1 MFLTL
6 TLTLLKPKHG
16 DFVQRTSSYKK
27 NDNLELGSKQISP
40 QPSNDD
46 GSSKTFLWWAS
57 LSLIAFVNIYL
68 WLWTFCK
75 VTSSN
80 NGTFESTSDQDDYKR
95 MQLILSGIYVLVCA
109 YRSVFPRIDLERY
122 CLFDTPLSSIFL
134 GRLTATIAEISYSA
148 QFALFLY
155 KLGEAHHHPVCQ
167 NFAMTLVPLITV
179 AQMFCWCGVLSLNHV
194 YHAIEE
200 SIWAVV
206 GGCISVHFLLFSIYQ
221 QDLKLFGLIGCIFSL
236 LFFLFMVIVDVPMY
250 IARWKEG
257 KHTGR
262 KHLLMR
268 HGSADAFSRRVVTW
282 EWNAW
287 KEEVMWLTGYFSSAV
302 WISLAFVHMPIP

>member
-1 MFLTL
+1 MFAAL
-6 TLTLLKPKHG
+6 LLKPNH
-16 DFVQRTSSYKK
+16 TSISSYKK
-27 NDNLELGSKQISP
+27 NDNHKLGSKQIS
-40 QPSNDD
+40 QSSNDD
-46 GSSKTFLWWAS
+46 GSTKTFLWWCS
-57 LSLIAFVNIYL
+57 LSLIAVVNIFL
-68 WLWTFCK
+68 WLWTYFK

-80 NGTFESTSDQDDYKR
+80 NDTFDSNTADPDYQR

-134 GRLTATIAEISYSA
+134 GRLSATIAEISYSA

-155 KLGEAHHHPVCQ
+155 KLGEAHHHPMCQ
-167 NFAMTLVPLITV
+167 KFAMTLVPLITV

-200 SIWAVV
+200 SIWALV
-206 GGCISVHFLLFSIYQ
+206 GGCISVHFLLFSIHHSEQ
-221 QDLKLFGLIGCIFSL
+221 EDLKLFGLTGCILST

-250 IARWKEG
+250 IFRWKEG

-262 KHLLMR
+262 EHMLMK
-268 HGSADAFSRRVVTW
+268 HGSVDAFTRRVVTW
-282 EWNAW
+282 EWNVW

-302 WISLAFVHMPIP
+302 WISFALVHMPIP